1 MNEGMSNQGRSVGR
15 FTSLQKVDAVLRILK
30 GESLDSVSEDVG
42 VSIRR
47 LTRWQNEF
55 VAGGAAELSR
65 RRSSTSHSWLKKQS
79 GAIVRWT
86 FLLLVLG
93 ASIALLALMLQR
105 GV

>member
-1 MNEGMSNQGRSVGR
+1 MNEGKSNQGLSGGR
-15 FTSLQKVDAVLRILK
+15 FTSLQKVDAVLRLLK
-30 GESLDSVSEDVG
+30 GESLVPVGEDIG

-55 VAGGAAELSR
+55 VAGGTAELSK
-65 RRSSTSHSWLKKQS
+65 RRSSTSHSWLEKH

-93 ASIALLALMLQR
+93 ASIALLAMMLQR